1 MDRLSEISP
10 RKCSADIRI
19 LLRDMEILGQVTLD
33 REILK
38 RL

>member
-10 RKCSADIRI
+10 RECSADIRI